1 MLAWLSVWSEVQ
13 TCMWPSGC
21 HCHSLS
27 LASVTSRLVLPAHLG
42 VPEKGQEGHPV
53 CVCVCVNRHNH
64 NSMETETQGD
74 RSWIGVSK
82 DSSAVSLT
90 LILSLSSYKR
100 YTLLVTPLWLHVIYS
115 TNTAFQRGDTRT
127 HAHVLLTILCPGL
140 PGSAGTRLVPEK

>member
-1 MLAWLSVWSEVQ
+1 
-13 TCMWPSGC
+13 
-21 HCHSLS
+21 
-27 LASVTSRLVLPAHLG
+27 
-42 VPEKGQEGHPV
+42 
-53 CVCVCVNRHNH
+53 
-64 NSMETETQGD
+64 METETQGD